1 MNRVAII
8 GKQQPLYIRE
18 RMKKML
24 DEAGCPADILDM
36 PTRNTADWKE
46 ELAPYAAIISAGEKI
61 PAETITALPEL
72 RLISRFGVGTN
83 EIDKA
88 AAAENGVAVC
98 NAAGSFSKCVAECAL
113 GLTLNLMRDFVN
125 AEKDLRRGDWSR
137 FFEGRNARQLS
148 GKTVGLVGFGD
159 ISKAFARMLGAFDCR
174 IVAYDIRKDEEAAK
188 RLNVEF
194 VGLDELFSVS
204 DVISLH
210 LPLTKDTAR
219 MINVTTLSMMK
230 QGATLINTSRGGLID
245 EQAVADAL
253 ESGRLGHYG
262 SDVFEVEP
270 PPADC
275 PLLGAPNTMLLPH
288 SGSNGIESVEY
299 AGEYAARNVIDFF
312 SGRRVA
318 TILNPGYAEKAARK

>member
-8 GKQQPLYIRE
+8 GKQQPRYIRE
-18 RMKKML
+18 SMKKML
-24 DEAGCPADILDM
+24 DAAGCPADLLDM

-46 ELAPYAAIISAGEKI
+46 ALVPYAAVISAGEKI
-61 PAETITALPEL
+61 PAETIAALPSL
-72 RLISRFGVGTN
+72 KLISRFGVGTN

-88 AAAENGVAVC
+88 FASQRGVAVC

-113 GLTLNLMRDFVN
+113 SLTLNLLRDFVN
-125 AEKDLRRGDWSR
+125 AEKDFRRGDWSR

-174 IVAYDIRKDEEAAK
+174 VLAFDIRRDEQAAR

-194 VGLDELFSVS
+194 TDFGTLVAAFDI
-204 DVISLH
+204 ISLH
-210 LPLTKDTAR
+210 LPLTPSTAH
-219 MINVTTLSMMK
+219 MINAEVISDMK
-230 QGATLINTSRGGLID
+230 DGAVLINTSRGGLID
-245 EQAVADAL
+245 ERAVANAL
-253 ESGRLGHYG
+253 KNGKLGSYG
-262 SDVFEVEP
+262 SDVFETEP
-270 PPADC
+270 PPPDC
-275 PLLGAPNTMLLPH
+275 PLLDAPNTMLLPH

-312 SGRRVA
+312 AGRGA
-318 TILNPGYAEKAARK
+318 KTILNPEYAKNAKK